1 MAVLTDEQQAF
12 VGPIA
17 ITGMS
22 AHRAGFARV
31 VCVYL
36 DGHRTMQKRFI
47 GNHALQFSK
56 RPLGVGGIGTPLLL
70 RRFLAS
76 LATGPISD
84 IGQVLQSD
92 EAVWVLGHDALRDHM
107 IGVLLQPSLPS
118 TDGKESPRCGTGAFL
133 LQTLSQSRVVVS
145 FGNDSLPRME
155 RMLCLRRRRYRQ
167 IANTDIHPSY
177 TTMSARCWLCYLDLK
192 GNQQVELVLWFIV
205 PEFCSTDLST
215 LGNKRPLRVKMLK
228 C

>member
-1 MAVLTDEQQAF
+1 MEGIMASLTDEQQTL

-31 VCVYL
+31 VGVYL
-36 DGHRTMQKRFI
+36 DGHGTMQKRFV

-56 RPLGVGGIGTPLLL
+56 RPLGVGGIGAPLLL
-70 RRFLAS
+70 RRFLAPSAPGS
-76 LATGPISD
+76 LSD
-84 IGQVLQSD
+84 IGQILQSD
-92 EAVWVLGHDALRDHM
+92 EAVWVLGHDAVRDHM

-118 TDGKESPRCGTGAFL
+118 TDGHESPRCGTGAFL
-133 LQTLSQSRVVVS
+133 LQTLSQSRVVVG

-155 RMLCLRRRRYRQ
+155 SMLCLRRRCYRQ
-167 IANTDIHPSY
+167 IANTDIHTSY
-177 TTMSARCWLCYLDLK
+177 TTMSVRCWLCYLYLK

-215 LGNKRPLRVKMLK
+215 LGNK
-228 C
+228 